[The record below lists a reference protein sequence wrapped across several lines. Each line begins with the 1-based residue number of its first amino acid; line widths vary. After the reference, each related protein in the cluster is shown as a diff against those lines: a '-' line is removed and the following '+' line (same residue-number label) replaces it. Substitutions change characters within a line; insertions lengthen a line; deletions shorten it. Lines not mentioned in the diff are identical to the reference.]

1 MFGLMLAVTL
11 LSADTLNPI
20 QAAIDFYRDI
30 TAYQV
35 TVKSLNKDKTEIMRY
50 SYKKSGQVRMDFVT
64 PFKGAVLVYD
74 PDTKKAKLW
83 PFGYRSFPAL
93 TLSPENSLI
102 QSSTGQRVDRSDVG
116 VLYRNVKALQDK
128 GGTEVMGVEMTG
140 GRETL
145 HIVVSGEN
153 GFSVGPIA
161 RYQLWLDRNNGFPLK
176 VISYDKNGQ
185 VIETVEMNELKID
198 PEFPGGYFAK

>member
-1 MFGLMLAVTL
+1 MLAMTL
-11 LSADTLNPI
+11 LSSDTLNPI
-20 QAAIDFYRDI
+20 QAAIDFYRGI
-30 TAYQV
+30 AAYQV
-35 TVKSLNKDKTEIMRY
+35 TVKSLSKDKTEIMRY
-50 SYKKSGQVRMDFVT
+50 SFKKPGQVRMEFVM

-93 TLSPENSLI
+93 SLSPENSII

-116 VLYRNVKALQDK
+116 VLYQNMKALQDK
-128 GGTEVMGVEMTG
+128 GSIEVRGAEMIG

-145 HIVVSGEN
+145 HIVVTGDN
-153 GFSVGPIA
+153 GNSVGSVA

-176 VISYDKNGQ
+176 VISYGKNDQ
-185 VIETVEMNELKID
+185 VIETVEMNELTID
-198 PEFPGGYFAK
+198 PEFPGGFFTQ